1 MSIDYTDYRDIF
13 LNERPLM
20 DARAPVEFSKG
31 SFPGVLN
38 LPLMNDDERQRVG
51 TCYKQ
56 QGQQAAIILGHQLVS
71 GEVKAERIQA
81 WADFARAHPDGYL
94 YCFRGG
100 LRSQIVQQ
108 WLKDEAGIDYPRVG
122 GGYKAMRTFLL
133 ETVDQAVAE
142 CDFVLLGGMTGTGK
156 TDVLTQLNNGL
167 DLEGHANHRGS
178 SFGKRATGQPCN
190 IDFENRLAVDVLK
203 KRAAGIEHFVLED
216 ESRMVGSCALPLPL
230 FQGMQQFPMVWLEDS
245 LEGRVERI
253 LRDYVVDLCAE
264 FIAVHGDD
272 GFAVFSERLLE
283 SLNNVQKRL
292 GGERHR
298 RMLILM
304 EDALAEQGR
313 SGAVDL
319 HRGWIE
325 GLLREYYD
333 PMYAFQ
339 REKKTRASNF
349 PGIRPQCSS
358 ICASVVFSAIEGC
371 GAFASRLASTGAEVN
386 CGSEP
391 CQAPD
396 N

>member
-1 MSIDYTDYRDIF
+1 MSVDYTDYRDIF
-13 LNERPLM
+13 LNDRPMM
-20 DARAPVEFSKG
+20 DTRAPVEFNKG
-31 SFPGVLN
+31 AFPGVIN
-38 LPLMNDDERQRVG
+38 LPLMNDHERQRVG

-56 QGQQAAIILGHQLVS
+56 HGQQAAIVLGHQLVS
-71 GEVKAERIQA
+71 GAVKAERIQA
-81 WADFARAHPDGYL
+81 WADFARAHPDGLL

-133 ETVDQAVAE
+133 DTLDQAVAQ

-156 TDVLTQLNNGL
+156 TEVLTQLNNGV

-178 SFGKRATGQPCN
+178 SFGKRATGQPSN
-190 IDFENRLAVDVLK
+190 IDFENRLAIDVLK
-203 KRAAGIEHFVLED
+203 KRARGIEQFVLED
-216 ESRMVGSCALPLPL
+216 ESRAVGSCALPLPL
-230 FQGMQQFPMVWLEDS
+230 YQGMQQFAMVWLEDS

-264 FIAVHGDD
+264 FIGVHGEE
-272 GFAVFSERLLE
+272 GFALFSERLLA

-298 RMLILM
+298 RLLALM
-304 EDALAEQGR
+304 EEALAEQAR

-319 HRGWIE
+319 HRDWIE

-339 REKKTRASNF
+339 REKKDARIEFSGERGRF
-349 PGIRPQCSS
+349 SS
-358 ICASVVFSAIEGC
+358 ICASE
-371 GAFASRLASTGAEVN
+371 
-386 CGSEP
+386 
-391 CQAPD
+391 
-396 N
+396 

>member
-1 MSIDYTDYRDIF
+1 MFADCTDYRDIF
-13 LNERPLM
+13 LNDRPLM
-20 DARAPVEFSKG
+20 DARAPVEFLKG
-31 SFPGVLN
+31 SFPGVVN
-38 LPLMNDDERQRVG
+38 LPLMDDHERQRVG

-56 QGQQAAIILGHQLVS
+56 QGQQAAIELGHQLVS
-71 GEVKAERIQA
+71 GAIKAGRIQA
-81 WADFARAHPDGYL
+81 WADFARAHPDGLL

-108 WLKDEAGIDYPRVG
+108 WLRDEAGIDYPRVA
-122 GGYKAMRTFLL
+122 GGYKAMRSFLL
-133 ETVDQAVAE
+133 DTLDQAVAQ

-156 TDVLTQLNNGL
+156 TEVLLQLSNGL

-203 KRAAGIEHFVLED
+203 KRAAGLEQFVLED
-216 ESRMVGSCALPLPL
+216 ESRAIGSCALPLPL
-230 FQGMQQFPMVWLEDS
+230 YQGMQQFPMVWLEDS

-264 FIAVHGDD
+264 FIHVHAEE
-272 GFAVFSERLLE
+272 GFALFCERLLA
-283 SLNNVQKRL
+283 SLNNVHKRL

-298 RMLILM
+298 RMMTLM

-313 SGAVDL
+313 SGVVDL

-325 GLLREYYD
+325 GLLTEYYD

-339 REKKTRASNF
+339 REKKGAR
-349 PGIRPQCSS
+349 
-358 ICASVVFSAIEGC
+358 IE
-371 GAFASRLASTGAEVN
+371 FAGNREAVLGYLRER
-386 CGSEP
+386 GS
-391 CQAPD
+391 QRG
-396 N
+396 